1 MAGVAGVIAMT
12 VTMATKS
19 VQMRWAA
26 WSGVARLA
34 GAVGMRI
41 TIGDSRDPGDVE
53 GKDPPK

>member
-19 VQMRWAA
+19 AEIRWAA
-26 WSGVARLA
+26 WNGVARLA